1 MAGPAE
7 DKGQDVQDIVLVGLS
22 TANSNQGGF
31 NYDFHG
37 AMPAGL
43 YHVRINGTIWT
54 GATQIGTTTALS
66 NTINFTGIAL
76 DPCHPV
82 TWTPVRSVT
91 DPGYTPLRITSPV
104 GGSLIVPTETV
115 TAGVVVGTLTK
126 VDLTFDAENMNQT
139 MEMVNTQTGFSA
151 GAQTIISRIT
161 GELSLVYDISQITLD
176 PGSWK
181 ASLHFTPTR
190 GHSQPKYLLQM
201 RTNFTSP
208 DPHNPGPFVV
218 YSDEVF
224 IVAASYTP
232 CPPNSTSS
240 ALGPGATSAAPS
252 GAGPPGSQ
260 PSAKNTG
267 GRLTIP
273 VLISLLISA
282 ATVTMI

>member
-1 MAGPAE
+1 MWLPLVLVLLLPGYAFAQGNDTFGSISGSALFDGGPAE
-7 DKGQDVQDIVLVGLS
+7 FTYIKGKTCRISSVRINHDVPNNPFSPPVVVDLS

-161 GELSLVYDISQITLD
+161 GDSN
-176 PGSWK
+176 
-181 ASLHFTPTR
+181 H
-190 GHSQPKYLLQM
+190 M
-201 RTNFTSP
+201 
-208 DPHNPGPFVV
+208 
-218 YSDEVF
+218 
-224 IVAASYTP
+224 
-232 CPPNSTSS
+232 
-240 ALGPGATSAAPS
+240 
-252 GAGPPGSQ
+252 
-260 PSAKNTG
+260 
-267 GRLTIP
+267 TI
-273 VLISLLISA
+273 A
-282 ATVTMI
+282 